1 MKYFL
6 AAGALLL
13 SMGLQPAAAQT
24 KKPATTTKPAAKAAV
39 KPTARPAAKPAAGGG
54 LSASMA
60 RGKAVYTQYCLTC
73 HQVDGG
79 GVPRM
84 NPPLI
89 ATDYVTGDNARLI
102 TVILQGFSEK
112 VEIEGDIYSNT
123 MPAHNFLTDQQ
134 IADVLTYVRKS
145 FGNKS
150 KAVQPDQVKQV
161 RATLPAAK

>member
-13 SMGLQPAAAQT
+13 SMSLQPAAAQT
-24 KKPATTTKPAAKAAV
+24 KKPATTTKPAAKAAT
-39 KPTARPAAKPAAGGG
+39 KTTAKPAAGGG
-54 LSASMA
+54 LSASIA

-89 ATDYVTGDNARLI
+89 ATDYVTGDDARLVK
-102 TVILQGFSEK
+102 VILQGFSEK

-161 RATLPAAK
+161 RATLPATK